1 MSRHRPISLLNKL
14 TLLFSVIIIFACAVI
29 CVYTYRIEINRQVDE
44 YYNTNMLLMR
54 SLGQEIDNALAQA
67 EIITQELA
75 YDSNIMEVFQVDDV
89 SSFIVKLMFDAQ
101 ERVEI
106 SESHLSNLNADM
118 MLIRLDD
125 VMPESYGLC
134 VNMSYMA
141 GRQDFSSF
149 LEDNR
154 ISGWSSVESPSDTTL
169 TFFHEVY
176 TSIRQRIGVIMC
188 SISKNRLFQ
197 LLENVDGM
205 MVANSQGILYTSN
218 GVQHAMPQQLR
229 TGAWFE
235 DDAYYIAHPLDRVGL
250 TLLTCTELQPLRI
263 QALYNALVN
272 MAVISLIGLIL
283 LAVSHVQV
291 RKMLSHLEQTRK
303 AVVDL
308 PEGGDLSARL
318 PDTWNDEAGELAAA
332 FKRLNSRVN
341 EYYHRLLQEEKDKR
355 HAQQIALQYQ
365 LNPHFL
371 FNSLYWIQL
380 QLEDRDMDDTLSDAI
395 AQLGQVLH
403 YNLEEQLTAT
413 LMEEKQMA
421 QAYVG
426 FMASMK
432 GSSISL
438 DIDLPQELRCH
449 TVPRFTLQPLLE
461 NAIQHGFVK
470 GTPLHLQVSF
480 REDTAHAMLCITVA
494 NDGRPIPPERLEQL
508 NDYLQ
513 QPAET
518 HSTGGVGL
526 RNIKRR
532 LVLSNG
538 ETVAM
543 HVDSS
548 EQSTRVTIMLPAP
561 KGEKKETAL

>member
-1 MSRHRPISLLNKL
+1 MSQRRPISLLNKL
-14 TLLFSVIIIFACAVI
+14 TLLFSVIILFACAVI

-44 YYNTNMLLMR
+44 CYNANMLLMR
-54 SLGQEIDNALAQA
+54 SLAQKIDNALAQV

-75 YDSNIMEVFQVDDV
+75 YDTDIKDTFQEDDV
-89 SSFIVKLMFDAQ
+89 SRFIVKLMFDAQ

-106 SESHLSNLNADM
+106 SESHLSSLNADM
-118 MLIRLDD
+118 VLIRLDD
-125 VMPESYGLC
+125 MMPESYGLS
-134 VNMSYMA
+134 VNRSYMA
-141 GRQDFSSF
+141 ERKDFMAF
-149 LEDNR
+149 LADNR
-154 ISGWSSVESPSDTTL
+154 ISGWSTVEDATSDTL

-188 SISKNRLFQ
+188 SISKDRLFR
-197 LLENVDGM
+197 LLQNVEGM
-205 MVANSQGILYTSN
+205 MVTNAQDILYTWD
-218 GVQHAMPQQLR
+218 GAKHPMPEQLQA
-229 TGAWFE
+229 GAWFE
-235 DDAYYIAHPLDRVGL
+235 NNAYYIAQPLERLGL
-250 TLLTCTELQPLRI
+250 TLLICTELQPLRA

-272 MAVISLIGLIL
+272 MAAISFVGLLL
-283 LAVSHVQV
+283 LAVSHIQV

-303 AVVDL
+303 AVIDL
-308 PEGGDLSARL
+308 PEGADLSSRL

-371 FNSLYWIQL
+371 FNSLYWLQL
-380 QLEDRDMDDTLSDAI
+380 QLENRDMDDTLSDAI

-421 QAYVG
+421 QAYVS
-426 FMASMK
+426 FMSSMK
-432 GSSISL
+432 GSEISL
-438 DIDLPQELRCH
+438 DIDLPQSLRCS

-470 GTPLHLQVSF
+470 GAPLHLHVSF
-480 REDTAHAMLCITVA
+480 QAKHGGSALHITVA
-494 NDGRPIPPERLEQL
+494 NDGKPIPPDRLAQL
-508 NDYLQ
+508 NAYLQ
-513 QPAET
+513 QPAED
-518 HSTGGVGL
+518 HPAGGVGL

-532 LVLSNG
+532 LVLFYG
-538 ETVAM
+538 ETVSMTVASD
-543 HVDSS
+543 V
-548 EQSTRVTIMLPAP
+548 QNTQVTITLPAS
-561 KGEKKETAL
+561 KEQQKETIR